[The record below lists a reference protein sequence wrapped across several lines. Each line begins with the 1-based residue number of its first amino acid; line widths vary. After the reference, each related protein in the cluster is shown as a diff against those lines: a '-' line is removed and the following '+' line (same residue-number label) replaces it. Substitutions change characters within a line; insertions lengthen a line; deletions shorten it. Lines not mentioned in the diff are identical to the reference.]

1 MWPICWLKLIVKLNF
16 NFPTFVHWQCSDS
29 FIKSF
34 PVSMRC
40 ITRWVVVYSNQP
52 WSRTT
57 SAREKVWVLTCF
69 GFWQFPCRSL
79 SSSYMYLTQL
89 LLFSTDSGYRRWPSA
104 RVSSSPSFWYTSL
117 VPVEDWRW
125 SNWGSYGMC
134 RTHAVLKLYCHQFD
148 IVVSLLWFTC
158 SRHIVASAN
167 KKNCLKY
174 CGLATW
180 TCLKAVPFFT
190 GDVLPSIVWY
200 CGWEIGFH

>member
-1 MWPICWLKLIVKLNF
+1 MTFSEIFKTKVRSTELLDSFWLHFVVYESVDYRKMWPICWLKLIVKLNF
-16 NFPTFVHWQCSDS
+16 NFPTFVHWQCRDS
-29 FIKSF
+29 FIRSF

-57 SAREKVWVLTCF
+57 SAREKVRVLTCF

-104 RVSSSPSFWYTSL
+104 RVSSPPSFWHTSL

-125 SNWGSYGMC
+125 SNWGSYGTC
-134 RTHAVLKLYCHQFD
+134 RTHAVLKL
-148 IVVSLLWFTC
+148 
-158 SRHIVASAN
+158 
-167 KKNCLKY
+167 
-174 CGLATW
+174 
-180 TCLKAVPFFT
+180 
-190 GDVLPSIVWY
+190 LPSVWY
-200 CGWEIGFH
+200 SGLTSVICLQSAHSC